1 MTVTRAFIASVAVGA
16 LAVAGCQREK
26 PAEKTGGTAGALTD
40 ADRDSIRAYIA
51 RFDEKMMAG
60 DMPAVVAFYSED
72 AVLLPPNSAEVRG
85 REAIRKFFQGLP
97 KFTEFKQQLEEVE
110 GDENFAYP
118 RGTFETS
125 MTPPGSNK
133 PVKDK
138 GKVLAVW
145 HKQGDGTWTVTRVI
159 WNSDLPPTKR

>member
-1 MTVTRAFIASVAVGA
+1 MAIPRLLPIWLFLATLVVSGCHKEKAATPGA
-16 LAVAGCQREK
+16 A
-26 PAEKTGGTAGALTD
+26 TGSLTD

-51 RFDEKMMAG
+51 RFDQKMMAG
-60 DMPAVVAFYSED
+60 DISAVVAFYSDD
-72 AVLLPPNSAEVRG
+72 AVLLPPNSAEVQG

-97 KFTEFKQQLEEVE
+97 KFTQFKQELEEVE

-118 RGTFETS
+118 RGTFETTT
-125 MTPPGSNK
+125 TPPGSNK

-145 HKQGDGTWTVTRVI
+145 HKQEDGSWIVTRVI
-159 WNSDLPPTKR
+159 WNSDLAPAKR

>member
-1 MTVTRAFIASVAVGA
+1 MDNALTLALVLALGA
-16 LAVAGCQREK
+16 LAVPGCRRERAA
-26 PAEKTGGTAGALTD
+26 PPGRADLALTD
-40 ADRDSIRAYIA
+40 TDRDSIRAYIA
-51 RFDEKMMAG
+51 RFDQKMMAG
-60 DMPAVVAFYSED
+60 DVPAVVAFYSED
-72 AVLLPPNSAEVRG
+72 AVLLPPNGAEVQG

-97 KFTEFKQQLEEVE
+97 RFTEFKQQLEEVE
-110 GDENFAYP
+110 GDESFAYP

-125 MTPPGSNK
+125 MMPPGGNR

-145 HKQGDGTWTVTRVI
+145 RKQGDGTWIVTRVI